1 MKQNLAMALLERPF
15 AEPGRLVD
23 VIIRGKPVPARVID
37 LPLQPQENNLINNGK
52 NTKGEN
58 TMETRHDRLY
68 TKDHEWVLLEG
79 SRQKSASRTTP
90 RIRWGRRLCRAA
102 RRRRQPPAGD
112 VLGAVESVKAAS
124 EVYTPLSGTVIA
136 VNEALEDAP
145 ESLNEQPY
153 EQWLA
158 ELELSDP
165 AELGQ
170 LLDEAAYQDFC
181 AGEEH

>member
-1 MKQNLAMALLERPF
+1 
-15 AEPGRLVD
+15 
-23 VIIRGKPVPARVID
+23 
-37 LPLQPQENNLINNGK
+37 
-52 NTKGEN
+52 
-58 TMETRHDRLY
+58 METRHDRLY

-79 SRQKSASRTTP
+79 SRAKIGITDYAQDSLGAVVFVELPAVGDS
-90 RIRWGRRLCRAA
+90 LA
-102 RRRRQPPAGD
+102 AGD

-158 ELELSDP
+158 ELELSDQ

-170 LLDEAAYQDFC
+170 LLDEAAYQEFC

>member
-1 MKQNLAMALLERPF
+1 
-15 AEPGRLVD
+15 
-23 VIIRGKPVPARVID
+23 
-37 LPLQPQENNLINNGK
+37 
-52 NTKGEN
+52 
-58 TMETRHDRLY
+58 METRHDLLY

-79 SRQKSASRTTP
+79 SRAKIVITDYAQDSLGAVVFVELPTVGDSLT
-90 RIRWGRRLCRAA
+90 
-102 RRRRQPPAGD
+102 AGD

-124 EVYTPLSGTVIA
+124 EVYTPLSGTVTA

-145 ESLNEQPY
+145 ETLNEQPY
-153 EQWLA
+153 EQWIA
-158 ELELSDP
+158 ELELADR

>member
-1 MKQNLAMALLERPF
+1 
-15 AEPGRLVD
+15 
-23 VIIRGKPVPARVID
+23 
-37 LPLQPQENNLINNGK
+37 
-52 NTKGEN
+52 
-58 TMETRHDRLY
+58 METRHDLLY

-79 SRQKSASRTTP
+79 SRAKIGITDYAQDSLGAVVFVELPTVGDSLT
-90 RIRWGRRLCRAA
+90 
-102 RRRRQPPAGD
+102 AGD

-124 EVYTPLSGTVIA
+124 EVYTPLSGTVTA

-145 ESLNEQPY
+145 ETLNEQPY
-153 EQWLA
+153 EQWIA
-158 ELELSDP
+158 ELELADR

>member
-1 MKQNLAMALLERPF
+1 
-15 AEPGRLVD
+15 
-23 VIIRGKPVPARVID
+23 
-37 LPLQPQENNLINNGK
+37 
-52 NTKGEN
+52 
-58 TMETRHDRLY
+58 METRHDRLY

-79 SRQKSASRTTP
+79 SRAKIGITDYAQDSLGAVVFVELPAVGDSLT
-90 RIRWGRRLCRAA
+90 
-102 RRRRQPPAGD
+102 AGD

-136 VNEALEDAP
+136 VNGALEDAP

>member
-1 MKQNLAMALLERPF
+1 
-15 AEPGRLVD
+15 
-23 VIIRGKPVPARVID
+23 
-37 LPLQPQENNLINNGK
+37 
-52 NTKGEN
+52 
-58 TMETRHDRLY
+58 METRHDRLY

-79 SRQKSASRTTP
+79 SRAKIGITDYAQDSLGAVVFVELPAVGDSLT
-90 RIRWGRRLCRAA
+90 
-102 RRRRQPPAGD
+102 AGD

-158 ELELSDP
+158 ELELSDQ

-170 LLDEAAYQDFC
+170 LLDEAAYQEFC

>member
-1 MKQNLAMALLERPF
+1 
-15 AEPGRLVD
+15 
-23 VIIRGKPVPARVID
+23 
-37 LPLQPQENNLINNGK
+37 
-52 NTKGEN
+52 
-58 TMETRHDRLY
+58 METRHDRLY

-79 SRQKSASRTTP
+79 SRAKIGITDYAQDSLGAVVFVELPAVGDS
-90 RIRWGRRLCRAA
+90 LA
-102 RRRRQPPAGD
+102 AGD

-136 VNEALEDAP
+136 VNGALEDAP

-158 ELELSDP
+158 ELELSDQ

-170 LLDEAAYQDFC
+170 LLDEAAYQEFC

>member
-1 MKQNLAMALLERPF
+1 
-15 AEPGRLVD
+15 
-23 VIIRGKPVPARVID
+23 
-37 LPLQPQENNLINNGK
+37 
-52 NTKGEN
+52 
-58 TMETRHDRLY
+58 METRHDRLY
-68 TKDHEWVLLEG
+68 TKYHEWVLLEG
-79 SRQKSASRTTP
+79 SRAKIGITDYAQDSLGAVVFVELPAVGDSLT
-90 RIRWGRRLCRAA
+90 
-102 RRRRQPPAGD
+102 AGD

-136 VNEALEDAP
+136 VNGALEDAP

>member
-1 MKQNLAMALLERPF
+1 
-15 AEPGRLVD
+15 
-23 VIIRGKPVPARVID
+23 
-37 LPLQPQENNLINNGK
+37 
-52 NTKGEN
+52 
-58 TMETRHDRLY
+58 METRHDRLY
-68 TKDHEWVLLEG
+68 TKEHEWVLLEG
-79 SRQKSASRTTP
+79 SRAKIGITDYAQDSLGAVVFVELPAVGDS
-90 RIRWGRRLCRAA
+90 LA
-102 RRRRQPPAGD
+102 AGD

-158 ELELSDP
+158 ELELSDQ

-170 LLDEAAYQDFC
+170 LLDEAAYQEFC

>member
-1 MKQNLAMALLERPF
+1 
-15 AEPGRLVD
+15 
-23 VIIRGKPVPARVID
+23 
-37 LPLQPQENNLINNGK
+37 
-52 NTKGEN
+52 
-58 TMETRHDRLY
+58 METRHDRLY

-79 SRQKSASRTTP
+79 SRAKIGITDYAQDSLGAVVFVELPTVGDS
-90 RIRWGRRLCRAA
+90 LA
-102 RRRRQPPAGD
+102 AGD

-158 ELELSDP
+158 ELELSDQ

-170 LLDEAAYQDFC
+170 LLDEAAYQEFC

>member
-1 MKQNLAMALLERPF
+1 
-15 AEPGRLVD
+15 
-23 VIIRGKPVPARVID
+23 
-37 LPLQPQENNLINNGK
+37 
-52 NTKGEN
+52 
-58 TMETRHDRLY
+58 METRHDRLY

-79 SRQKSASRTTP
+79 SRAKIGITDYAQDSLGAVVFVELP
-90 RIRWGRRLCRAA
+90 AVGDRLT
-102 RRRRQPPAGD
+102 AGD

-136 VNEALEDAP
+136 VNGALEDAP

-158 ELELSDP
+158 ELELSDQ

>member
-1 MKQNLAMALLERPF
+1 
-15 AEPGRLVD
+15 
-23 VIIRGKPVPARVID
+23 
-37 LPLQPQENNLINNGK
+37 
-52 NTKGEN
+52 
-58 TMETRHDRLY
+58 METRHDRLY

-79 SRQKSASRTTP
+79 SRAKIGITDYAQDSLGAVVFVELPAVGDSLT
-90 RIRWGRRLCRAA
+90 
-102 RRRRQPPAGD
+102 AGD
-112 VLGAVESVKAAS
+112 VVGAVESVKAAS

-136 VNEALEDAP
+136 VNGALEDAP

-158 ELELSDP
+158 ELELSDQ

-170 LLDEAAYQDFC
+170 LLDEAAYQEFC

>member
-1 MKQNLAMALLERPF
+1 
-15 AEPGRLVD
+15 
-23 VIIRGKPVPARVID
+23 
-37 LPLQPQENNLINNGK
+37 
-52 NTKGEN
+52 
-58 TMETRHDRLY
+58 METRHDRLY

-79 SRQKSASRTTP
+79 SRAKIGITDYAQDSLGAVVFVELPAVGDS
-90 RIRWGRRLCRAA
+90 LA
-102 RRRRQPPAGD
+102 AGD

-136 VNEALEDAP
+136 VNGALEDAP

>member
-1 MKQNLAMALLERPF
+1 
-15 AEPGRLVD
+15 
-23 VIIRGKPVPARVID
+23 
-37 LPLQPQENNLINNGK
+37 
-52 NTKGEN
+52 
-58 TMETRHDRLY
+58 METRHDRLY

-79 SRQKSASRTTP
+79 SRAKIGITDYAQDSLGAVVFVELPAVGDSLTT
-90 RIRWGRRLCRAA
+90 
-102 RRRRQPPAGD
+102 GD
-112 VLGAVESVKAAS
+112 VLGAVESVQAAS
-124 EVYTPLSGTVIA
+124 DVYTPLSGTVIA
-136 VNEALEDAP
+136 VNGALEDAP

>member
-1 MKQNLAMALLERPF
+1 
-15 AEPGRLVD
+15 
-23 VIIRGKPVPARVID
+23 
-37 LPLQPQENNLINNGK
+37 
-52 NTKGEN
+52 
-58 TMETRHDRLY
+58 METRHDRLY
-68 TKDHEWVLLEG
+68 TKDHEWVLPEG
-79 SRQKSASRTTP
+79 SRAKIGITDYAQDSLGAVVFVELPAVGDSLT
-90 RIRWGRRLCRAA
+90 
-102 RRRRQPPAGD
+102 AGD

-136 VNEALEDAP
+136 VNGALEDAP

>member
-1 MKQNLAMALLERPF
+1 
-15 AEPGRLVD
+15 
-23 VIIRGKPVPARVID
+23 
-37 LPLQPQENNLINNGK
+37 
-52 NTKGEN
+52 
-58 TMETRHDRLY
+58 METRHDRLY

-79 SRQKSASRTTP
+79 SRAKIGITDYAQDSLGAVVFVELPTVGDS
-90 RIRWGRRLCRAA
+90 LA
-102 RRRRQPPAGD
+102 AGD
-112 VLGAVESVKAAS
+112 VLGAVASVKAAS

-158 ELELSDP
+158 ELELSDQ

-170 LLDEAAYQDFC
+170 LLDEAAYQEFC